1 MAMANELK
9 PTPSSSPVEEPVS
22 NLEAHIGYWLRFVS
36 NHVSHSFQLKVEAN
50 GVTVSEWVL
59 MREIYRL
66 GRTSPSDL
74 VTATGLSKGAVSKLL
89 TRLEA
94 KALMSRAVV
103 DRDRRN
109 HVVQLTPEGR
119 ELVPRLARLADQ
131 NDEEFFG
138 HLPEERRA
146 GLAEAMRE
154 LVRHHEL
161 KEVPVE

>member
-1 MAMANELK
+1 METGLK
-9 PTPSSSPVEEPVS
+9 PTESVSPNEEPVS
-22 NLEAHIGYWLRFVS
+22 DLEAHLGYWLRFVS

-74 VTATGLSKGAVSKLL
+74 VTATGLTKGAVSKLL
-89 TRLEA
+89 SRLEA

-103 DRDRRN
+103 DSDRRN

-119 ELVPRLARLADQ
+119 ALVPRLARLADQ
-131 NDEEFFG
+131 NDEEFFE
-138 HLPEERRA
+138 HLPEERRT
-146 GLAEAMRE
+146 GLMEAMKE
-154 LVRHHEL
+154 LVRYHEL